1 MFLAQLA
8 TRQLPASAIH
18 DTVAAIARGIDYRR
32 SLRQSLFDR
41 FFLWISEG
49 MAHLLRFL
57 RHSPVSRPFGYT
69 VIALIVLGVAARLII
84 AAQAR
89 DDERGPL
96 RRRTRASGTED
107 PFAIAERLAAEGRY
121 EEAAH
126 ALYRGVLLA
135 LARLLIAAQA
145 RDDAC
150 GPLRRRTR
158 ASGAEDPFVMA
169 ERLAAEGKYEEAAHA
184 LYRGVLL
191 AMARQERL
199 RLDPSKT
206 SGDYA
211 RELRARGSASY
222 QPFRAFGRRFD
233 IAVFGHGVCDARLIE
248 DLRMLAQPLTGRARA
263 A

>member
-1 MFLAQLA
+1 MLLAQIA

-32 SLRQSLFDR
+32 SLRQSLLDR
-41 FFLWISEG
+41 FFLWLGELIS
-49 MAHLLRFL
+49 HLLRFI
-57 RHSPVSRPFGYT
+57 RHSPMSRPFGYA
-69 VIALIVLGVAARLII
+69 VIALIVLGVAARLLI

-89 DDERGPL
+89 DETRGPL

-107 PFAIAERLAAEGRY
+107 PFAVADRLAAEGRF

-126 ALYRGVLLA
+126 ALYHGVLLA
-135 LARLLIAAQA
+135 LAR
-145 RDDAC
+145 R
-150 GPLRRRTR
+150 
-158 ASGAEDPFVMA
+158 
-169 ERLAAEGKYEEAAHA
+169 
-184 LYRGVLL
+184 
-191 AMARQERL
+191 ERL

-233 IAVFGHGVCDARLIE
+233 IAVFGHGGCDARLID
-248 DLRMLAQPLTGRARA
+248 DLRALAQPLTARARA

>member
-1 MFLAQLA
+1 MLFAQLA
-8 TRQLPASAIH
+8 AGQLPASAIH

-32 SLRQSLFDR
+32 SLRQSLLDR
-41 FFLWISEG
+41 FFLWIGELI
-49 MAHLLRFL
+49 AHLVRFL
-57 RHSPVSRPFGYT
+57 RTSPVSRPLGYT
-69 VIALIVLGVAARLII
+69 VLALIVIGV
-84 AAQAR
+84 
-89 DDERGPL
+89 
-96 RRRTRASGTED
+96 
-107 PFAIAERLAAEGRY
+107 
-121 EEAAH
+121 
-126 ALYRGVLLA
+126 

-145 RDDAC
+145 RDDAR

-211 RELRARGSASY
+211 RELWARGSASY

>member
-1 MFLAQLA
+1 MLLAQLA

-41 FFLWISEG
+41 FFLWLSEG
-49 MAHLLRFL
+49 IAHLVRFL
-57 RHSPVSRPFGYT
+57 RHSPVSRPFGLM
-69 VIALIVLGVAARLII
+69 VIALIVLGVAARLLIS
-84 AAQAR
+84 ARAR
-89 DDERGPL
+89 DDASGPL

-107 PFAIAERLAAEGRY
+107 PFTVAERLAAEGRF

-126 ALYRGVLLA
+126 ALYRGVLVA
-135 LARLLIAAQA
+135 LAQR
-145 RDDAC
+145 
-150 GPLRRRTR
+150 
-158 ASGAEDPFVMA
+158 
-169 ERLAAEGKYEEAAHA
+169 
-184 LYRGVLL
+184 
-191 AMARQERL
+191 ERL

-211 RELRARGSASY
+211 RELRARGSPAY

-233 IAVFGHGVCDARLIE
+233 VAVFGHGGCDARLID
-248 DLRMLAQPLTGRARA
+248 DLRTLAQPLTGRARA